1 MQQISGRIT
10 AVFTFYLIHLFT
22 ATKKNYKEL
31 LRGIFLPLNLSR
43 NKFKQHDKISENTIQ
58 NRMPH
63 CYHLVAA
70 PFTQE
75 RDKQQSFV
83 LKENFKTKDVRR

>member
-31 LRGIFLPLNLSR
+31 RGIFLPLNLSR
-43 NKFKQHDKISENTIQ
+43 NINLNNMIKSPKIQFRTECHTVTIWWQHLLHRSVISSKVS
-58 NRMPH
+58 
-63 CYHLVAA
+63 C
-70 PFTQE
+70 
-75 RDKQQSFV
+75 
-83 LKENFKTKDVRR
+83 LKKTLKLKM